1 MGCFGVSKCLL
12 IFFNVVLF
20 LVGSTLTAAGI
31 YLKVAGIPSGLDL
44 VKELLSSL
52 HLDTSAYIL
61 IGVGA
66 TMFVISLIGCIG
78 ATKESTCLIST
89 YLIMLLVLLLAQAG
103 MVGYIFINR
112 SSHENDQEFV
122 LDFMKKNFVDK
133 KLGDNFERNF
143 KCCGLNRLEVCNA
156 PTTSGNN
163 STLGTVTDGCK
174 CTNGT
179 KGCMMLS
186 QLNTTCSV
194 GDGFQPSNYIYT
206 QSCPTKILK
215 FIGDIK
221 ESKMALGL
229 GIGAASLQ
237 LLGLIFSCI
246 ICHRIRTTGEA
257 FNDDLL

>member
-31 YLKVAGIPSGLDL
+31 YLKVAGIPSGLEL

-89 YLIMLLVLLLAQAG
+89 YLVMLLVLLLAQAG

-112 SSHENDQEFV
+112 SSYENDQEFV
-122 LDFMKKNFVDK
+122 VDFMKKNLVGK
-133 KLGDNFERNF
+133 TLGDNFERDF

-156 PTTSGNN
+156 PPTSGNN

-179 KGCMMLS
+179 ADCIMLS
-186 QLNTTCSV
+186 QLNTTCQV
-194 GDGFQPSNYIYT
+194 GDGFQTSDYIYT

-215 FIGDIK
+215 FIKDIK